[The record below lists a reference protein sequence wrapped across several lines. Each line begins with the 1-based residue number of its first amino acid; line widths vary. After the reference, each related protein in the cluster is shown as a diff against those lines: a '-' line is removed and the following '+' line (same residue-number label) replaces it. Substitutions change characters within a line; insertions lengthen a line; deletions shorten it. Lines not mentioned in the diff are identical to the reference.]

1 MIEAFFFII
10 LLIFLLILLIVLNF
24 LFKFDWFEPSIT
36 ITFAMF
42 LSVFLAYVNMYR
54 WVYNISFVTFLSIS
68 LGYISFSLGSIY
80 VFYILFYKTKQKNF
94 VYKYKTK
101 FFDNNILLLIVSLIM
116 LLLMY
121 FSFKD
126 VYNLSLSLGNKDSIS
141 GMIKTVR
148 YALEQHQIYSLG
160 RWMTYRLLI
169 AQTLAYTYIYMFFYK
184 SFFDKF
190 KIIDIKFLVPGI
202 LFFPF
207 MIFTTGRMELMK
219 FFIFVTVIIAILY
232 KRKYGN
238 FFNKNIKLNFLLI
251 IFATIFISLFF
262 AFGNFTGKV
271 ITKNHSPFVILSHYG
286 GLSVPA
292 LDVVLNQTFI
302 EDKYIGQNT
311 LVNVYRVIEKF
322 GVTLPKVEY
331 FLPFVHFEGI
341 DTNVYTALGR
351 YIKDFGYLG
360 MMVIMFMLAI
370 IYTFFYHKSINE
382 KGHIITLLYATLSFP
397 LFLSSI
403 DERFLLDIFGMP
415 LVYDIVLFYVADK
428 FIIRQYIK
436 QKINHKVIETI

>member
-1 MIEAFFFII
+1 MIDAFFFII
-10 LLIFLLILLIVLNF
+10 LLIFLLILLIFLNF

-54 WVYNISFVTFLSIS
+54 WAYNISFITFLSIS
-68 LGYISFSLGSIY
+68 LGYFSFSLGSIY
-80 VFYILFYKTKQKNF
+80 VFYILFYKTKQMNF
-94 VYKYKTK
+94 ICNYKTK

-116 LLLMY
+116 LFLTY
-121 FSFKD
+121 FSFKEI
-126 VYNLSLSLGNKDSIS
+126 YNLSLSLGNKDGIY
-141 GMIKTVR
+141 GIIKTVR

-184 SFFDKF
+184 IFFDKF

-219 FFIFVTVIIAILY
+219 FSIFITVIIVILY
-232 KRKYGN
+232 KKKYGN
-238 FFNKNIKLNFLLI
+238 FFNKNIKLNFVLI

-271 ITKNHSPFVILSHYG
+271 ITKNRPPLVILSHYG

-292 LDVVLNQTFI
+292 LDVALNQTFV
-302 EDKYIGQNT
+302 EDNYIGQNT
-311 LVNVYRVIEKF
+311 LVNVYRLIEKF

-331 FLPFVHFEGI
+331 FLPFVHFKGI
-341 DTNVYTALGR
+341 NTNVYTAIGR

-360 MMVIMFMLAI
+360 MAIIMFI
-370 IYTFFYHKSINE
+370 IGILYTFFYHKSLKESSHLIS
-382 KGHIITLLYATLSFP
+382 ILYASLCFP

-415 LVYDIVLFYVADK
+415 LIYDIVLFYVADK

-436 QKINHKVIETI
+436 QKNYRNNLSL